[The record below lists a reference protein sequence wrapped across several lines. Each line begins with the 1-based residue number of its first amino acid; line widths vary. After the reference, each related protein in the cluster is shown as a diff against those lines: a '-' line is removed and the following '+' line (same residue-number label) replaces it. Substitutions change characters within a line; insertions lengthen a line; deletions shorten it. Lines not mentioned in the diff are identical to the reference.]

1 MAFLPPPEPK
11 SLLGRHRLLA
21 PSASVRV
28 SPLALGGMSLGDAW
42 KFGMGECTKEMAF
55 DLLDTFYNLGG
66 NFIDTA
72 NMYQGG
78 QSEQW
83 IGEWM
88 QKTDHRPE
96 MVVAT
101 KYTMSPV
108 TGQMQLQHS
117 NFGGTGTKSMYL
129 SIHSSLKNLQT
140 DYVDIFFV
148 HAWDYATGI
157 PELMRS
163 LNVLVDQGKVLYL
176 GISDTPAWVVVKAN
190 AYARQH
196 GLRPFSVYQG
206 RYSAQ
211 ERDLEREIIPMCRDE
226 GMAIQ
231 AFGTL
236 GGGLFKSPGTE
247 DTGVRQVPAHLLVGR
262 EVSVS
267 KVLDTVAKRH
277 GVHLTAVALSYAM
290 QKTPYLFPI
299 VGGRKVEQ
307 LKANVEALSLEL
319 SPEDIAEIEKGYAFD
334 LGFPHNMLNSNGAMV
349 KGPQDVT
356 LSAGVGYFDYVAS
369 PSAVKPHKGDLT
381 AAWIAPA

>member
-1 MAFLPPPEPK
+1 MSKLVYTN
-11 SLLGRHRLLA
+11 RN
-21 PSASVRV
+21 SA
-28 SPLALGGMSLGDAW
+28 
-42 KFGMGECTKEMAF
+42 
-55 DLLDTFYNLGG
+55 DTGY
-66 NFIDTA
+66 
-72 NMYQGG
+72 
-78 QSEQW
+78 
-83 IGEWM
+83 
-88 QKTDHRPE
+88 
-96 MVVAT
+96 
-101 KYTMSPV
+101 YTI
-108 TGQMQLQHS
+108 Q
-117 NFGGTGTKSMYL
+117 
-129 SIHSSLKNLQT
+129 
-140 DYVDIFFV
+140 FFV

-290 QKTPYLFPI
+290 QKVRQSSRTWVAFLYCQSRSCDTYLPTIQKEKSLNNSLIPDPI
-299 VGGRKVEQ
+299 SV
-307 LKANVEALSLEL
+307 
-319 SPEDIAEIEKGYAFD
+319 
-334 LGFPHNMLNSNGAMV
+334 PHSRR
-349 KGPQDVT
+349 
-356 LSAGVGYFDYVAS
+356 S
-369 PSAVKPHKGDLT
+369 
-381 AAWIAPA
+381 